1 MSQNLSS
8 AAVVIGALRAIYRL
22 YSKCD
27 LFAFQFQPYI
37 RINRACTASA
47 CMGLISPR
55 DFVDVVTTRETDE
68 GISTNGISLPFLSH
82 TPSYAK
88 MFSIKF

>member
-1 MSQNLSS
+1 MIIL
-8 AAVVIGALRAIYRL
+8 L
-22 YSKCD
+22 
-27 LFAFQFQPYI
+27 FQPYI

-68 GISTNGISLPFLSH
+68 GISTNGIPLPFTVRPVLNSHSQKRPKIGFQDQLSLNAGQ
-82 TPSYAK
+82 TRGAFCNTFDLP
-88 MFSIKF
+88 